1 MDAST
6 CQNPSATQ
14 KEKQEPENNHSE
26 KCSCKD
32 IANGIIQE
40 AFQCNIIVWWFLP
53 LAYYSFCRKI
63 C

>member
-14 KEKQEPENNHSE
+14 NEKQEPENNHIE

-32 IANGIIQE
+32 IANGTIQE
-40 AFQCNIIVWWFLP
+40 AFKCNIIVQEVQLF
-53 LAYYSFCRKI
+53 
-63 C
+63 